1 VVRRAQALAVVLL
14 LTAGLCTI
22 TGTVAPAP
30 DAAAATVNIGTIQ
43 AQLSNHRGVN
53 NGTSGNCIT
62 YAPVGT
68 STSSALVS
76 SPSEAQTAHGRPS
89 NSPSS
94 CPSTLNSSTQ
104 STVGFRPAATTS
116 AQDGVAFPIGK
127 MIHYNN
133 PVYADDRYFTGRI
146 SAILG
151 GFTSPNTVGFDWQL
165 DETPNS
171 GGNNC
176 CNDLITFTNQIST
189 VTLTQGGLNFRLVI
203 LGFIPVAS
211 STTTCDVPGH
221 AERHPTE
228 RVQHGRGRA
237 DTRLPVRVAGSGAH
251 PDGRQ
256 DGHRYHT
263 TRALVRFLVLVD
275 VGRLPV
281 VERHLLAHHRR
292 IGDTVADQRQH
303 GDGDGDRSG

>member
-1 VVRRAQALAVVLL
+1 MRGGRGTSMVRRAQALAVVLL

-89 NSPSS
+89 NSQSS
-94 CPSTLNSSTQ
+94 CPSTLNSSIQ

-133 PVYADDRYFTGRI
+133 PVYADD
-146 SAILG
+146 
-151 GFTSPNTVGFDWQL
+151 
-165 DETPNS
+165 TPCVNLS
-171 GGNNC
+171 G
-176 CNDLITFTNQIST
+176 
-189 VTLTQGGLNFRLVI
+189 
-203 LGFIPVAS
+203 
-211 STTTCDVPGH
+211 
-221 AERHPTE
+221 
-228 RVQHGRGRA
+228 
-237 DTRLPVRVAGSGAH
+237 
-251 PDGRQ
+251 
-256 DGHRYHT
+256 
-263 TRALVRFLVLVD
+263 
-275 VGRLPV
+275 
-281 VERHLLAHHRR
+281 
-292 IGDTVADQRQH
+292 
-303 GDGDGDRSG
+303 

>member
-1 VVRRAQALAVVLL
+1 MRGRRGAPVSSRAWALVVVLL
-14 LTAGLCTI
+14 LTVGLCTI

-30 DAAAATVNIGTIQ
+30 DAAAATVTIGTIQ

-53 NGTSGNCIT
+53 NGTSASNCIT

-68 STSSALVS
+68 ATSSALVS
-76 SPSEAQTAHGRPS
+76 NPNEAQTAHGRPTS
-89 NSPSS
+89 SQSS

-146 SAILG
+146 TAILG
-151 GFTSPNTVGFDWQL
+151 GFTSPNAVSFDWQL

-189 VTLTQGGLNFRLVI
+189 VTLSQGGLNFRRVI
-203 LGFIPVAS
+203 LGFIPVSS
-211 STTTCDVPGH
+211 STTTWPAAPVRTPQNEFSTVEGTQTH
-221 AERHPTE
+221 ACLYASLVQERTLTIIKTVTGTAP
-228 RVQHGRGRA
+228 RRARSISRPRRRWPAPRGRTA
-237 DTRLPVRVAGSGAH
+237 PSR
-251 PDGRQ
+251 
-256 DGHRYHT
+256 
-263 TRALVRFLVLVD
+263 
-275 VGRLPV
+275 
-281 VERHLLAHHRR
+281 
-292 IGDTVADQRQH
+292 
-303 GDGDGDRSG
+303 